1 MNRYYCII
9 LNFEKLTPTAILLK
23 VGIGQASLDK
33 VKVSLAGKVVSS
45 QSASALAALLLLE
58 MILACVADNNTTA
71 AGNLITLSGRLE
83 QRKRNPVRT
92 VFNIP
97 TLRVF
102 NLPPRR
108 PSAHWMSRPT
118 AAMGCCCCFWKA
130 TNLGAAAMPL
140 TLEDR
145 ERAAA
150 KGLGTCR

>member
-92 VFNIP
+92 VFNIMIIYYVNA
-97 TLRVF
+97 LVVVRSK
-102 NLPPRR
+102 NLPCESLTCHPGGRLHTGCQDLLLR
-108 PSAHWMSRPT
+108 WAAVAAFGRQPT
-118 AAMGCCCCFWKA
+118 W
-130 TNLGAAAMPL
+130 
-140 TLEDR
+140 
-145 ERAAA
+145 ERQQ
-150 KGLGTCR
+150 CR